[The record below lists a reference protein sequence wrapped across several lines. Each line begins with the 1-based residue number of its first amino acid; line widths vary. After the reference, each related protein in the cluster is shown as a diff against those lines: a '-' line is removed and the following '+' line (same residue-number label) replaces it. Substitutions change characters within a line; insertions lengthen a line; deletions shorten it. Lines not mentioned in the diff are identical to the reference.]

1 MVVTFNYEKETSL
14 LFGTI
19 YRPVAD
25 ILLQNIRTG
34 QWQPVTMLVDSGAD
48 YTLLPFWFSVPLG
61 IELARDCEKGS
72 TLGVGG
78 KVKVYLYRNLIAKVG
93 NWERKIPVGFLE
105 REKVPPLLGR
115 QGFLDRFTVVLS
127 RRRVY
132 FSEQQPKFNKHG
144 DEK

>member
-1 MVVTFNYEKETSL
+1 MVVTFNYEKEASP

-25 ILLQNIRTG
+25 ILLQNIQTG

-61 IELARDCEKGS
+61 IELARDCEEGS
-72 TLGVGG
+72 TFGVGG
-78 KVKVYLYRNLIAKVG
+78 QVKVYLFRDLIAKVG

-115 QGFLDRFTVVLS
+115 QGFLDSFTIVLS
-127 RRRVY
+127 RQQVY
-132 FSEQQPKFNKHG
+132 FSEQLPMFNQHG